1 VQEHNI
7 NSLLL
12 KESKLKIGQIL
23 LCINYCENKVSVVL
37 GGRAGA
43 GATLSHT
50 NNVVTPTKVK
60 VELDCDNYKVSPEGR
75 HKGW

>member
-1 VQEHNI
+1 MLEHNI
-7 NSLLL
+7 NSLLQ

-23 LCINYCENKVSVVL
+23 LCMNYCENKVSVVL

-50 NNVVTPTKVK
+50 NNVVTPTKV
-60 VELDCDNYKVSPEGR
+60 ELDYDNNNS
-75 HKGW
+75 